1 MKSAGENMK
10 HEITTLNTKKTLA
23 ASLKKLMLKKPLG
36 KISIS
41 ELIADCGVNRK
52 TFYYHFQDI
61 YDLLKWILEQE
72 AIEVV
77 KGFDLLVNPEEALLF
92 AIGYVDEN
100 KHIINCAYDA
110 MGREEMKRFFFMDFY
125 GVVQSIVQNILKEQT
140 LCVSEHFVSFVIT
153 FYTEALAGMLIN
165 YFQEKQPFSR
175 QELVDDLLFTLKHS
189 IPNILRARAAIEQ
202 KQR

>member
-1 MKSAGENMK
+1 MK

-23 ASLKKLMLKKPLG
+23 ASLKKLMMHKPLG

-41 ELIADCGVNRK
+41 ELITDCGVNRK

-110 MGREEMKRFFFMDFY
+110 MGREEMKRFSLRTSTAWYSPSFRIFCR
-125 GVVQSIVQNILKEQT
+125 SK
-140 LCVSEHFVSFVIT
+140 SFVFPTIL
-153 FYTEALAGMLIN
+153 YHLSS
-165 YFQEKQPFSR
+165 P
-175 QELVDDLLFTLKHS
+175 S
-189 IPNILRARAAIEQ
+189 IRKRLPEC
-202 KQR
+202 

>member
-1 MKSAGENMK
+1 MK

-23 ASLKKLMLKKPLG
+23 ASLKKLMMHKPLG

-41 ELIADCGVNRK
+41 ELITDCGVNRK

-110 MGREEMKRFFFMDFY
+110 MGREEMKRFFFTDFY
-125 GVVQSIVQNILKEQT
+125 GVVQSIVQNILQEQK
-140 LCVSEHFVSFVIT
+140 LCVSDHFVSFIIT

-165 YFQEKQPFSR
+165 YFQEKEQFDR
-175 QELVDDLLFTLKHS
+175 QELVDDLIFMLKNS
-189 IPNILRARAAIEQ
+189 IPNMLENRAEFERMN
-202 KQR
+202 